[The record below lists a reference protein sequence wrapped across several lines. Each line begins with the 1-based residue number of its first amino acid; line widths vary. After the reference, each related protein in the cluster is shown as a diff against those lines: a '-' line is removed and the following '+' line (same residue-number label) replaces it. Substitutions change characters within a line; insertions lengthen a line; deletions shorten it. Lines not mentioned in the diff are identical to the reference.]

1 MLFLTYFHKLSH
13 IAYETNNLNENSLT
27 LFSIDMPT
35 FSSSVKQIHSDE
47 NNLQLRKQLIV
58 FIWKQ

>member
-35 FSSSVKQIHSDE
+35 FSSSVKQIQSDE
-47 NNLQLRKQLIV
+47 NNL
-58 FIWKQ
+58 